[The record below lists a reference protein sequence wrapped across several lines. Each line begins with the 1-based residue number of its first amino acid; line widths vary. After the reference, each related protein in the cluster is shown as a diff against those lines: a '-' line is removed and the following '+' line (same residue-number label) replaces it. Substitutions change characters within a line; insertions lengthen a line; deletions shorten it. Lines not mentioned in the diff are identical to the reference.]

1 MRGGRTLGRRE
12 CWVSAG
18 TKGRGQRGRMYG
30 HSLGNV
36 TAKSE
41 KVRGTENKLDA
52 FFFFFFPLL
61 IAMPLKRGVSLS
73 QNHNSRLSDGDIT
86 SAGGNFV

>member
-1 MRGGRTLGRRE
+1 
-12 CWVSAG
+12 
-18 TKGRGQRGRMYG
+18 MYG
-30 HSLGNV
+30 HSLGNM
-36 TAKSE
+36 TEKSE

-52 FFFFFFPLL
+52 GFFSPLL
-61 IAMPLKRGVSLS
+61 IVMPLKRGVSLS

>member
-1 MRGGRTLGRRE
+1 MLGRRE

-52 FFFFFFPLL
+52 FFFFFSSPHRNAIEERRFIVAKP
-61 IAMPLKRGVSLS
+61 
-73 QNHNSRLSDGDIT
+73 Q
-86 SAGGNFV
+86 

>member
-1 MRGGRTLGRRE
+1 MRT
-12 CWVSAG
+12 G
-18 TKGRGQRGRMYG
+18 TKDRGQRGRMYG
-30 HSLGNV
+30 HSLGNM
-36 TAKSE
+36 TEKSE
-41 KVRGTENKLDA
+41 KVRGTENKLDV
-52 FFFFFFPLL
+52 FFFSSL